1 MIIIKWLEKE
11 SGAIFLK
18 KLIKNAIF
26 IILVFFFRLSVMTVY
41 SRYVKQ
47 LNKKSLRFIDISN
60 LFLMITAVCAVME
73 LLGIE

>member
-1 MIIIKWLEKE
+1 
-11 SGAIFLK
+11 
-18 KLIKNAIF
+18 
-26 IILVFFFRLSVMTVY
+26 MTVY